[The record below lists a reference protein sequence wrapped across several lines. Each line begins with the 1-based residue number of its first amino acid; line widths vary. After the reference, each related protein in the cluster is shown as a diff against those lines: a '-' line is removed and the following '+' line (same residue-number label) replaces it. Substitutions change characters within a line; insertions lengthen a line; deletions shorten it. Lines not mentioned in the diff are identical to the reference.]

1 MTHNR
6 QFGTKTPIAS
16 RSRPLDIYL
25 PKPKATLTTTA
36 EISCTND
43 SDQEPHVRGNAPLHI
58 LYALP
63 SKSHVFIIPTRN
75 DIHILPR
82 GCQSDIWQHF
92 LRHSANLSTNF
103 WNTIL
108 PISCQQRDTASPSF
122 CDNNCK
128 HAVCQKCCN
137 RKFHCLLAI
146 AQAQWIFILIAHF

>member
-92 LRHSANLSTNF
+92 LRHSANTHT
-103 WNTIL
+103 WA
-108 PISCQQRDTASPSF
+108 PIFGIRFYQF
-122 CDNNCK
+122 HVNNETP
-128 HAVCQKCCN
+128 HHHPFA
-137 RKFHCLLAI
+137 
-146 AQAQWIFILIAHF
+146 ILIANTPFVKNAATENSIACLQ